1 MPLSPRT
8 LRPASTFT
16 PKSVSGLA
24 LWLDAADASTLRQNS
39 NGTVPAV
46 NSGDPVGYWADK
58 SGHGRHML
66 QPSSSPR
73 PIVGT
78 QNSRTSLSF
87 NGTSQWMRQERTNY
101 QARTYFHVWRRT
113 GTPVSFSAPFAANGT
128 VAASLGGS
136 AYASSDATAVTFY
149 NGNHWW
155 SANLAANKPTAAR
168 YQGAALNV
176 TDFNLFSTG
185 VRLAPDT
192 TVVNLVYADLA
203 NSTANNK
210 SFFAGIEPFADNRF
224 YPCQLLEVLA
234 YSGVLTESQSR
245 RVERYLAAKWSI
257 ALAPQV
263 SNADAQDWINRVY
276 ANGGAVSASTA
287 AAVNTFCEAINA
299 ESGLREKFYRLNLF
313 CGGAGSSDPTR
324 LNACLVPLYRGPSLG
339 GTQYGN
345 TTDTNVGP
353 FFSGDYVESN
363 GLDGDGSK
371 YLNTGLSPDNMGVPA
386 TVHLAAF
393 KGAGTWNT
401 TREFM
406 GSRDADDFY
415 TMQCRYPASTVPS
428 ISVLLGGAV
437 SSINE
442 AAISTSASF
451 LIATRPSS
459 SELYL
464 WQNGVKIATG
474 GTAAT
479 TPGANSYPY
488 MVFTRN
494 VSGTAAASAWEHAMR
509 AYSIGLGLNDTQAAA
524 YNTAMQAFQT
534 ALARNA

>member
-1 MPLSPRT
+1 MPMSPRL
-8 LRPASTFT
+8 LRPRATIHPEAADWANRVRT
-16 PKSVSGLA
+16 NGGSVSGT
-24 LWLDAADASTLRQNS
+24 TL
-39 NGTVPAV
+39 
-46 NSGDPVGYWADK
+46 
-58 SGHGRHML
+58 
-66 QPSSSPR
+66 
-73 PIVGT
+73 
-78 QNSRTSLSF
+78 
-87 NGTSQWMRQERTNY
+87 
-101 QARTYFHVWRRT
+101 
-113 GTPVSFSAPFAANGT
+113 
-128 VAASLGGS
+128 
-136 AYASSDATAVTFY
+136 TAVSKFCRDIE
-149 NGNHWW
+149 N
-155 SANLAANKPTAAR
+155 
-168 YQGAALNV
+168 
-176 TDFNLFSTG
+176 
-185 VRLAPDT
+185 
-192 TVVNLVYADLA
+192 
-203 NSTANNK
+203 
-210 SFFAGIEPFADNRF
+210 AGIR
-224 YPCQLLEVLA
+224 
-234 YSGVLTESQSR
+234 SR
-245 RVERYLAAKWSI
+245 
-257 ALAPQV
+257 
-263 SNADAQDWINRVY
+263 
-276 ANGGAVSASTA
+276 
-287 AAVNTFCEAINA
+287 
-299 ESGLREKFYRLNLF
+299 FYRLNLF
-313 CGGAGSSDPTR
+313 CGGTSGTAVG
-324 LNACLVPLYRGPSLG
+324 LNSALVPLYRGPSLG

-353 FFSGDYVESN
+353 FFSGDYAESN

-428 ISVLLGGAV
+428 LSVLLGGAV
-437 SSINE
+437 STINE
-442 AAISTSASF
+442 TAISTSASF

-494 VSGTAAASAWEHAMR
+494 VSGTAGASAWEHAMR

-534 ALARNA
+534 ALGRNV